1 MNVNSLLPV
10 FQIVTKITK
19 IFKFEKKSSSVN
31 KETRKSD
38 LLLNQRI
45 EMKKEIPTE
54 INYSRPETPMI
65 NPLESNETTEN
76 NNIGHSINIST
87 KFWELNNNINEH
99 DNEPSAQ
106 LVTIHVAAE
115 NGSIEMMKTLLS
127 LGENIHLRDEQNRTA
142 MDIACN
148 LGHQELVAFLIE
160 NGASS
165 DTTKKL
171 QVKDIILFP
180 VSFAEKTF
188 NKIKL
193 IFNKNVD
200 ENEPYFAN
208 DKLNETKTDIDT
220 TSETKHQSIVQ
231 ISEANSLEKSENY
244 SEEKKPLK
252 NDYTLDM
259 ASTEVNQKK
268 TVDNSIGQGVE
279 NNTANDEMEKGR
291 PERKRTVQFSETLSV
306 NDQGEIY
313 SARLEDAT
321 RKENYIKKRRR
332 MSSQKHKLRI

>member
-45 EMKKEIPTE
+45 ELEKEIPTE

-76 NNIGHSINIST
+76 NNIDHSINTST

-99 DNEPSAQ
+99 DYEPAQ

-148 LGHQELVAFLIE
+148 LGHHELVAFLIE

-193 IFNKNVD
+193 IFNKNMD
-200 ENEPYFAN
+200 ENEPYSAN
-208 DKLNETKTDIDT
+208 DKLNETKTDTDT
-220 TSETKHQSIVQ
+220 TSESKHQSISQ

-244 SEEKKPLK
+244 SEEKPLK

-259 ASTEVNQKK
+259 ASTEDNQKK

-279 NNTANDEMEKGR
+279 NNTANDELEKGR

-306 NDQGEIY
+306 IDQGEIY

>member
-1 MNVNSLLPV
+1 MNVNSFMSV

-19 IFKFEKKSSSVN
+19 IFKFEKSSSVN
-31 KETRKSD
+31 KETRKGD
-38 LLLNQRI
+38 LLLNQRTKLEEEVPI
-45 EMKKEIPTE
+45 D
-54 INYSRPETPMI
+54 INNSSSESSNI
-65 NPLESNETTEN
+65 NPLASNKTTAN
-76 NNIGHSINIST
+76 NNIDHSINTSS
-87 KFWELNNNINEH
+87 KLWETNSNINEH
-99 DNEPSAQ
+99 ENESAQ

-115 NGSIEMMKTLLS
+115 NGSIKMMKTLLL
-127 LGENIHLRDEQNRTA
+127 LGENIHLRDEKDHTA

-148 LGHQELVAFLIE
+148 LDHNERVSFFNE

-165 DTTKKL
+165 DKAKKL
-171 QVKDIILFP
+171 QMKDIILLP

-188 NKIKL
+188 GKIKL

-200 ENEPYFAN
+200 DNEPNSAN
-208 DKLNETKTDIDT
+208 DKLNETSTDIVT
-220 TSETKHQSIVQ
+220 TSETKHQSIAQ
-231 ISEANSLEKSENY
+231 ISEANSLEKPENY
-244 SEEKKPLK
+244 SEEKPLK
-252 NDYTLDM
+252 NDNTLDM
-259 ASTEVNQKK
+259 ASTVDSHKV
-268 TVDNSIGQGVE
+268 TVDNSIGKDVE
-279 NNTANDEMEKGR
+279 SCATNDDLEKGR

>member
-76 NNIGHSINIST
+76 NNIGHSINTST